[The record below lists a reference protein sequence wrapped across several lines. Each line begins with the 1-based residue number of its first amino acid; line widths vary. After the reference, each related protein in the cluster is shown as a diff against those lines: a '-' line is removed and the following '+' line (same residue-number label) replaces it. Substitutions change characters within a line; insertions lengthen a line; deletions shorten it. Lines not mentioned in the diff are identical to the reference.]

1 MHEKLKFYLDFA
13 EFLGKSVDK
22 NTEVV
27 LHETVGDNPG
37 IVYIYNGYVSGRQVG
52 APLSE
57 FSQEMVNNKEDHS
70 LYRVNYATVANDG
83 SILRSSSFFI
93 RDDDNTLLG
102 ILCINSNVSQY
113 LQLSEQLREL
123 AGLSFDEE
131 VSDGDDTQIYLTSA
145 KDVIL
150 ENIQSIL
157 TDMNVNTPPN
167 RLTAAEKQIVINVLH
182 KRGIFNLKGSVAKV
196 AAIMCVSEPTIYRYL
211 PKSNL

>member
-1 MHEKLKFYLDFA
+1 MHEKLKFYLNFA
-13 EFLGKSVDK
+13 EFLGRSLDK

-37 IVYIYNGYVSGRQVG
+37 IVYIYNGHVSGRQVG

-70 LYRVNYATVANDG
+70 RFRVNYATVANDG

-102 ILCINSNVSQY
+102 IFCVNSNVSQY

-123 AGLSFDEE
+123 AGLSLDEE
-131 VSDGDDTQIYLTSA
+131 VEDDEAQIYLTSA

-167 RLTAAEKQIVINVLH
+167 RLTAAEKQIVINMLH

-211 PKSNL
+211 PKNNL

>member
-1 MHEKLKFYLDFA
+1 MHEKLEFYLGFA
-13 EFLGKSVDK
+13 EFLGKALDK

-37 IVYIYNGYVSGRQVG
+37 IVYIYNGHVSGRKVG

-57 FSQEMVNNKEDHS
+57 FSQEMVANKGDHS
-70 LYRVNYATVANDG
+70 MYRANYATVANDG

-93 RDDDNTLLG
+93 RDEDNTLIG
-102 ILCINSNVSQY
+102 IFCINSNVSQY
-113 LQLSEQLREL
+113 ITLSEQLREL
-123 AGLSFDEE
+123 AGLTFDEDVE
-131 VSDGDDTQIYLTSA
+131 EDDDAQIYLTSA

-150 ENIQSIL
+150 ENIQTIL

-167 RLTAAEKQIVINVLH
+167 RLTASEKQIVINILH

-196 AAIMCVSEPTIYRYL
+196 AAVMCVSEPTIYR
-211 PKSNL
+211 

>member
-1 MHEKLKFYLDFA
+1 VHEKLKFYLDFV
-13 EFLGKSVDK
+13 EFLGMSLDK

-37 IVYIYNGYVSGRQVG
+37 IVYIYNGHVSGRGIG

-57 FSQEMVNNKEDHS
+57 FSQQMVDATEDHS
-70 LYRVNYATVANDG
+70 LFRVNYATVANDG

-113 LQLSEQLREL
+113 ISLSEQLREL
-123 AGLSFDEE
+123 AGLTFEE
-131 VSDGDDTQIYLTSA
+131 DVEEDDDAQIYLTSA

-150 ENIQSIL
+150 ENIQTIL

-167 RLTAAEKQIVINVLH
+167 RLTAAEKQIVINILH

-196 AAIMCVSEPTIYRYL
+196 AAVMCVSEPTIYRYL
-211 PKSNL
+211 PKSN